1 MIKKKNRFRVL
12 GVMSGTSLD
21 GVDLALIDFSIK
33 SWKFKLLKT
42 VTMPYPEKW
51 FKALTKIYNQDIKKI
66 REIDNSYTI
75 FLGKIIKDFID
86 DNQFKDIDFV
96 SSHGHTAKHIPS
108 DGISYQ
114 LGNLS
119 SINSQYNLTT
129 ICDFRKQDVKLGG
142 QGAPLVPIG
151 DKILFSDYTACLNL
165 GGFANISKQVKHER
179 IAYDICSV
187 NLVFN
192 YLAQKKS
199 MLYDING
206 ELARSGNLLT
216 SLFDKLNKI
225 DFYNLPYPKSLG
237 IEWNVKEIYPIIEEE
252 LKRSDLEDV
261 IHTYLMHIV
270 LKITDCFQDDDKV
283 LVTGGGALNKFLI
296 EILKSRTKA
305 DIILPSRDLI
315 NYKEALIFGL
325 LGLLRFLNINNC
337 LSSVTGASRD
347 HCSGNIFDMK

>member
-1 MIKKKNRFRVL
+1 
-12 GVMSGTSLD
+12 
-21 GVDLALIDFSIK
+21 
-33 SWKFKLLKT
+33 
-42 VTMPYPEKW
+42 
-51 FKALTKIYNQDIKKI
+51 
-66 REIDNSYTI
+66 
-75 FLGKIIKDFID
+75 
-86 DNQFKDIDFV
+86 
-96 SSHGHTAKHIPS
+96 
-108 DGISYQ
+108 
-114 LGNLS
+114 
-119 SINSQYNLTT
+119 LTT